1 MTAPLTVDK
10 KTIRKQSDKRLCAGF
25 DSRANQPRRCRHN
38 RGETGFLSANKSW
51 CNTSFPGSRSK
62 EKLTMEATLF
72 FVIWLGGAILHT
84 LFELRIKPV
93 LQAHKEESDLF

>member
-1 MTAPLTVDK
+1 
-10 KTIRKQSDKRLCAGF
+10 
-25 DSRANQPRRCRHN
+25 
-38 RGETGFLSANKSW
+38 
-51 CNTSFPGSRSK
+51 
-62 EKLTMEATLF
+62 MEATLF